1 MESRWM
7 SECKLDLAAKL
18 PQEEQLMFLQVAQQA
33 CSPDNIRHVVQ
44 LCHKHGVLCDLVVK
58 EVEQLCVAAKHTDFQ
73 TLWDLGWPRRPLDW
87 PGYQATSQDL
97 LACLVVVAEPA
108 KRDFV
113 RAYASKLDQP
123 DVVTINDMDVG
134 PRQALYHDHL
144 DMCMYYPSCIHIDR
158 KSLAFYMVNKY
169 GDIFIGEVN
178 NMHTMHNTNIN
189 NINNL
194 GELETPLD
202 FKLLAKLP
210 TCQPAV
216 HCVNASKTFICVA
229 SNSHVGILALDDHKF
244 ELFET
249 SCKPFKCECVGNSS
263 LLALH
268 QGNALLGMQIV
279 FVDCSKQK
287 VVATYQFHQFHPLD
301 QQMPDVRYA
310 VSEGILAVYTCT
322 QRVGSLAMYGLDTM
336 VADTVLPDIVNSDEK
351 MILRPI
357 KQGFE
362 LLNYWTKQP
371 AVPPILFQSYM
382 KADSANLAN

>member
-1 MESRWM
+1 MESTWM
-7 SECKLDLAAKL
+7 SECKADLAAKL
-18 PQEEQLMFLQVAQQA
+18 PQEEQSMFLQVAQQA
-33 CSPDNIRHVVQ
+33 CSPDNIRRVVQ
-44 LCHKHGVLCDLVVK
+44 LCHKYGVSCDLVVK

-123 DVVTINDMDVG
+123 AVVTINDMDVG

-144 DMCMYYPSCIHIDR
+144 DMCMYYPSCIHIDC
-158 KSLAFYMVNKY
+158 KSLAFYTVNRY
-169 GDIFIGEVN
+169 GGIFIGEVN

-194 GELETPLD
+194 GEMETPHD

-216 HCVNASKTFICVA
+216 HCVNASKTLIYVA
-229 SNSHVGILALDDHKF
+229 SDSHVGVLALDDHKF
-244 ELFET
+244 DVFET
-249 SCKPFKCECVGNSS
+249 ACTPFKCECVGNSS

-268 QGNALLGMQIV
+268 QGDALLGMQIV

-287 VVATYQFHQFHPLD
+287 VVATHQFHPFD
-301 QQMPDVRYA
+301 RRMPNVGYA
-310 VSEGILAVYTCT
+310 VSEGVLAVYT
-322 QRVGSLAMYGLDTM
+322 RKLDGGSLAMYGLDTM
-336 VADTVLPDIVNSDEK
+336 VADTVLPNIVNSDET

-362 LLNYWTKQP
+362 LLNYWTKQL

-382 KADSANLAN
+382 KADSANSAN